1 MDEKPSAAE
10 QAKEVPLTEQ
20 LRSVPIDYRTSY
32 AIQWDENGAE
42 TGHRF
47 IQVGYMM
54 HRAADAIDAAT
65 ERAARRCREICQDH
79 YGQFG
84 EYSAHIIAKEFG
96 LD

>member
-1 MDEKPSAAE
+1 
-10 QAKEVPLTEQ
+10 
-20 LRSVPIDYRTSY
+20 
-32 AIQWDENGAE
+32 
-42 TGHRF
+42 
-47 IQVGYMM
+47 MM